1 MNNKSSNNNYNN
13 YNNLSNRNT
22 PYDEQNRKQS
32 NDYSL
37 IVCIIINNINQNQG
51 YFTKNQAILIK
62 PCKIFIIYI
71 QKTN

>member
-37 IVCIIINNINQNQG
+37 IVCIIINNIN
-51 YFTKNQAILIK
+51 
-62 PCKIFIIYI
+62 
-71 QKTN
+71 